1 MKAGKLLTSVM
12 LLGFILFVAGC
23 SSNQASEESKAD
35 ENEEAIQAV
44 LENALNGPNEDL
56 QKLFNEGTVED
67 TIQYDKDHFDG
78 YFANETAY
86 MDFVNS
92 YGAVLMTTPMREGYT
107 FKVEDITIDKTD
119 SDELIYDFTVELAYQ
134 KEGND
139 AWETETVTGQANVN
153 ENHKIEDMLIRIDD
167 FLGELSK

>member
-1 MKAGKLLTSVM
+1 MKVGKLVLSVLM
-12 LLGFILFVAGC
+12 LGFLILATGC
-23 SSNQASEESKAD
+23 SGEAKTD
-35 ENEEAIQAV
+35 ENVKTIQAV
-44 LENALNGPNEDL
+44 IENALHGPNEDL
-56 QKLFNEGTVED
+56 QKLFNEGTAED
-67 TIQYDKDHFDG
+67 TIQYDKDHFGD

-107 FKVEDITIDKTD
+107 FKVENIEFDKTF
-119 SDELIYDFTVELAYQ
+119 SEELIYDFTVELSYQ

-139 AWETETVTGQANVN
+139 SWQTETVTGQANVN

-167 FLGELSK
+167 FLGELSNK

>member
-1 MKAGKLLTSVM
+1 MKVGKLVLSVLM
-12 LLGFILFVAGC
+12 LGFLILATGC
-23 SSNQASEESKAD
+23 SGETETD
-35 ENEEAIQAV
+35 ENVKTIQAV
-44 LENALNGPNEDL
+44 IENALNGPNEDL
-56 QKLFNEGTVED
+56 QKLFNEGTAED
-67 TIQYDKDHFDG
+67 TIQYDKDHFVS

-107 FKVEDITIDKTD
+107 FKVENIKFEKTD
-119 SDELIYDFTVELAYQ
+119 SNELIYDFTVELNYQ

-139 AWETETVTGQANVN
+139 DWKTETVTGQANVN

-167 FLGELSK
+167 FLGELSNK